1 MKKEIKKNEFI
12 ALKSQKKFIEFMTML
27 ILELGLKT

>member
-1 MKKEIKKNEFI
+1 MKKEIEKMNLLLLKAKKI
-12 ALKSQKKFIEFMTML
+12 IEFMTML